1 MEIRNLITFT
11 KVAEVQSLSRAAKE
25 LEYAQ
30 STVTMQMQQLEQEL
44 GVSLYERVG
53 RSIQITQAGQEL
65 LTYANHIIKMS
76 EAALQIGKKTS
87 EVVDGSLRIGVLEA
101 LSGRRMTDQIQRY
114 LQTYPHVE
122 LQIMVCRS
130 SPELL
135 GRLKHNELDLIIT
148 LDSYLADPMLVHAD
162 DQEEMVHFYAAYQ
175 EPFCENDGPTH
186 TFLQANPDTAWEMLL
201 VNQLSQIPRSKV
213 HQIMIQNQ
221 AMAISMAERQAG
233 ILLLPDSV
241 ALEYTEA
248 KRLRRLE
255 HTLPETNY
263 WRQSIYHKNKW
274 LTGAMKAWL
283 NMQGDT

>member
-65 LTYANHIIKMS
+65 LTYANYIIKMS
-76 EAALQIGKKTS
+76 EAALQIGRKTS
-87 EVVDGSLRIGVLEA
+87 DIVDGVLRIGILEA
-101 LSGRRMTDQIQRY
+101 LSGRCMTERIQRY
-114 LQTYPHVE
+114 LQTYPRVE
-122 LQIMVCRS
+122 LQVMVCRS
-130 SPELL
+130 SQELL
-135 GRLKHNELDLIIT
+135 GRLKHNEEDLIIT
-148 LDSYLADPMLVHAD
+148 LDNYLADPMLMHAD

-175 EPFCENDGPTH
+175 YPVCENNDQTY
-186 TFLQANPDTAWEMLL
+186 TFFQVNPDTAWEMFV
-201 VNQLSQIPRSKV
+201 VNQLSQMPRAEV

-221 AMAISMAERQAG
+221 SMAISMAEHQAG

-255 HTLPETNY
+255 YTLPEISY